1 MSKLSSNL
9 QKNENVVLEAKVHWA
24 TLILPGLLIL
34 CYGIGLIWF
43 IPRLI
48 SFLTT
53 ELSLSNKRLVG
64 KYGLIRTKQMDSPL
78 NKINSISVESG
89 LFGKLFGYATVTV
102 NTASTVY
109 VFKSISKAVN
119 FKKCVLEEMDRFDE
133 TRIKEQAAAIAG
145 ALRQ

>member
-9 QKNENVVLEAKVHWA
+9 QKNEQIVLEAKVHWA
-24 TLILPGLLIL
+24 TLIIPGLLIL

-48 SFLTT
+48 RLLTT

-64 KYGLIRTKQMDSPL
+64 KYGLINTKQMDSPL

-89 LFGKLFGYATVTV
+89 LLGKIFGYATITV
-102 NTASTVY
+102 NTSSTVY
-109 VFKSISKAVN
+109 IFKNISQAEN
-119 FKKCVLEEMDRFDE
+119 FKHTVLEEMNRFDE
-133 TRIKEQAAAIAG
+133 ARVKEQAAAIAG
-145 ALRQ
+145 ALK